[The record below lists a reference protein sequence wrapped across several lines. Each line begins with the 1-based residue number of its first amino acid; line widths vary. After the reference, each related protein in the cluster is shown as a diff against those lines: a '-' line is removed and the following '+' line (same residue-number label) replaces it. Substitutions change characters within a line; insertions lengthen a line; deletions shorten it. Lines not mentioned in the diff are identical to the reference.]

1 MAGTAAFRPAR
12 RARGEPLRPAGGGMW
27 RPQPRSGGTDRRRR
41 DGGSGKEAAGP
52 GERGRGLRGDTAPG
66 REPGGARERD
76 GAVMGPGS
84 SRSGSLRRRSCA
96 RTLRVG
102 SEVWVGRA
110 ALGRS
115 VRAGG
120 AEELDT
126 KTRCLLL
133 SFKPALLS

>member
-1 MAGTAAFRPAR
+1 MSG
-12 RARGEPLRPAGGGMW
+12 AGGCGA
-27 RPQPRSGGTDRRRR
+27 TRRL
-41 DGGSGKEAAGP
+41 GGS
-52 GERGRGLRGDTAPG
+52 
-66 REPGGARERD
+66 REEPRERD